1 VSCPGVTIHC
11 AGCAGGVAVP
21 VVPLLELYGAMW
33 LAEHIIEVAIACA
46 VSGALAVAIVIA
58 LARWAD
64 RRDARRAAAWEPR
77 YLRAVPAAST
87 PQSAEIPHYGVP
99 ADERQAIA
107 PTFVLNFYG
116 ADSDTAARVIRQ
128 AIPGQAGDAIT
139 EGK

>member
-1 VSCPGVTIHC
+1 MSCPGVTIHC

-64 RRDARRAAAWEPR
+64 RRDARRSATWQFQYVREVPATPAAPQVSRGIVPAIEHHYHGPQFIINGDSGQEAAAR
-77 YLRAVPAAST
+77 L
-87 PQSAEIPHYGVP
+87 
-99 ADERQAIA
+99 
-107 PTFVLNFYG
+107 
-116 ADSDTAARVIRQ
+116 IRQ
-128 AIPGQAGDAIT
+128 ALAVPGREEIQP
-139 EGK
+139 